1 MNWLRRI
8 PLVPML
14 FGAFAAWALVSFVA
28 TFEPLLNTSNVYIGT
43 AAVGAAFALIV
54 YTGASMLPKRRFV
67 TRREKFGCGCASA
80 GAGCTFA
87 LFISASMAVAVA
99 GSFAITT
106 TSQGIAFFS
115 AFCGLGLLGGL
126 LLLRFRDA
134 ALRDRELE
142 LARDLQQRLLPPP
155 SLETNCCRVEARN
168 VPAAYVAG
176 DFYDFLPLADDRLL
190 VVVADVAG
198 KGVAAGLI
206 SASAKAIV
214 PLIAA
219 QESRVD
225 RLLSAINDRLAP
237 QLARREF
244 VAMVVALFDG
254 ATGELSIANAGMPDP
269 IVIGACRGRTLVVNG
284 PRYPLGI
291 RRDIVYEAFLHRLDP
306 GERVLFVTDGLPEQ
320 MGSYETF
327 TRVATES
334 GGDLDAL
341 FGAVG
346 KEPQSDD
353 WTAVV
358 LERS

>member
-1 MNWLRRI
+1 
-8 PLVPML
+8 ML
-14 FGAFAAWALVSFVA
+14 FGAFAAWALLSFVG
-28 TFEPLLNTSNVYIGT
+28 TFQPLLNTANVYIGT

-54 YTGASMLPKRRFV
+54 YAGASMLWRRRFV
-67 TRREKFGCGCASA
+67 TRREKIGCGCASA
-80 GAGCTFA
+80 GAGCMFA
-87 LFISASMAVAVA
+87 LFISASMAVAIA

-106 TSQGIAFFS
+106 TSQAIAFFS
-115 AFCGLGLLGGL
+115 SFCGLGALGGL

-155 SLETNCCRVEARN
+155 RLDTNCCRVVARN

-176 DFYDFLPLADDRLL
+176 DFYDFLPLSDDRLL
-190 VVVADVAG
+190 IVVADVAG

-219 QESRVD
+219 QEISVD

-269 IVIGACRGRTLVVNG
+269 IVIAGGSGRTLVVNG
-284 PRYPLGI
+284 PRYPVGI
-291 RRDIVYEAFLHRLDP
+291 RRDIAYEAFRHRIGP

-320 MGSYETF
+320 LGSYDEF
-327 TRVATES
+327 TRVAIES
-334 GGDLDAL
+334 RGDLDAL

-358 LERS
+358 LERL

>member
-1 MNWLRRI
+1 
-8 PLVPML
+8 ML

-254 ATGELSIANAGMPDP
+254 ATGELSIANAGM
-269 IVIGACRGRTLVVNG
+269 R
-284 PRYPLGI
+284 GI
-291 RRDIVYEAFLHRLDP
+291 RSASAATSSMKHSCTVSIRASASSSSPTDSRSRWEATKRS
-306 GERVLFVTDGLPEQ
+306 PE
-320 MGSYETF
+320 SPPKAEEIS
-327 TRVATES
+327 TRSSA
-334 GGDLDAL
+334 
-341 FGAVG
+341 
-346 KEPQSDD
+346 QS
-353 WTAVV
+353 
-358 LERS
+358 ERSLRATTGRLSFSSGHDSGAISSTAATRFFSVVT

>member
-1 MNWLRRI
+1 
-8 PLVPML
+8 ML
-14 FGAFAAWALVSFVA
+14 FGAFAAWALLSFVG
-28 TFEPLLNTSNVYIGT
+28 TFQPLLNTTNVYIGT

-54 YTGASMLPKRRFV
+54 YAAASMLPKRRFV
-67 TRREKFGCGCASA
+67 TRREKLGCGCASA

-87 LFISASMAVAVA
+87 LFISGSMAVAVA

-106 TSQGIAFFS
+106 TSQAIAFFS
-115 AFCGLGLLGGL
+115 AFCGLGALGGL

-155 SLETNCCRVEARN
+155 LLETNCCRVMARN

-176 DFYDFLPLADDRLL
+176 DFYDFLPLGDDRLL
-190 VVVADVAG
+190 IVVADVAG

-214 PLIAA
+214 PIIAA
-219 QESRVD
+219 QEIGVD
-225 RLLSAINDRLAP
+225 RLLSAINERLAP

-269 IVIGACRGRTLVVNG
+269 IAIGGGRGQTLVVTG
-284 PRYPLGI
+284 ARYPLGI
-291 RRDIVYEAFLHRLDP
+291 RRDIRYDVLRHRLNP

-320 MGSYETF
+320 MGSYDVF

-334 GGDLDAL
+334 GGDLNAL

-358 LERS
+358 LERVM

>member
-1 MNWLRRI
+1 
-8 PLVPML
+8 ML
-14 FGAFAAWALVSFVA
+14 FGAFAAWALLSFVG
-28 TFEPLLNTSNVYIGT
+28 TFQPLLNTANVYIGT

-54 YTGASMLPKRRFV
+54 YAGASILWRRRFV
-67 TRREKFGCGCASA
+67 TRREKIGCGCASA

-87 LFISASMAVAVA
+87 LFVATSMAVAIA
-99 GSFAITT
+99 GSFNISTIPQA
-106 TSQGIAFFS
+106 IAFFS
-115 AFCGLGLLGGL
+115 AFCGLGALGGL

-155 SLETNCCRVEARN
+155 RLETNCCRVVARN

-190 VVVADVAG
+190 IVVADVAG

-219 QESRVD
+219 QEISVD

-244 VAMVVALFDG
+244 VAIIVALFDG

-269 IVIGACRGRTLVVNG
+269 IVIGAGRGRTLVVNG
-284 PRYPLGI
+284 PRYPVGI
-291 RRDIVYEAFLHRLDP
+291 RRDIAYEAFRHHIDP

-320 MGSYETF
+320 MGSYDHF
-327 TRVATES
+327 TRVAIES

-341 FGAVG
+341 FGEVG

-358 LERS
+358 LTRL

>member
-1 MNWLRRI
+1 MRRI

-14 FGAFAAWALVSFVA
+14 FGAFAAWALLSFVG
-28 TFEPLLNTSNVYIGT
+28 TFQPMLNTANVYAGT

-54 YTGASMLPKRRFV
+54 YAAASMLPRRSLV
-67 TRREKFGCGCASA
+67 TRREKIGCGCASA

-87 LFISASMAVAVA
+87 LFISASMAIAIA
-99 GSFAITT
+99 GSFRISTVPQA
-106 TSQGIAFFS
+106 IAFFS
-115 AFCGLGLLGGL
+115 SFCGLGTFGGL
-126 LLLRFRDA
+126 LVLRFRDS

-155 SLETNCCRVEARN
+155 RLETNCCRVVARN

-190 VVVADVAG
+190 IVVADVAG

-214 PLIAA
+214 PLIAS
-219 QESRVD
+219 QEIGVD
-225 RLLSAINDRLAP
+225 RLLSLINDRLAP

-254 ATGELSIANAGMPDP
+254 ATGGLSIANAGMPDP
-269 IVIGACRGRTLVVNG
+269 IVIGGGRGRTLVIDG

-291 RRDIVYEAFLHRLDP
+291 RRGIAYEAFRHRIDP

-320 MGSYETF
+320 MASYETF
-327 TRVATES
+327 TRVAIES

-346 KEPQSDD
+346 KDPQSDD

-358 LERS
+358 LERLT